1 MTIPKL
7 QAPLAT
13 VAMPVQAKLAAAW
26 ASLMFLYI
34 YVDYYHRRFPLIV
47 ANPDEG
53 ELRCRVMRRTRCR
66 ERSNAAISS

>member
-34 YVDYYHRRFPLIV
+34 YVD
-47 ANPDEG
+47 
-53 ELRCRVMRRTRCR
+53 
-66 ERSNAAISS
+66 